1 MRSQNRPDLT
11 LIVSSNASR
20 ERTWILE
27 PQGRNT
33 FKIIVICSPLRKL
46 EQPT

>member
-11 LIVSSNASR
+11 LIVSGNTSR
-20 ERTWILE
+20 EHTWILD

-33 FKIIVICSPLRKL
+33 FKIIVICTPTRRPD
-46 EQPT
+46 QPA